1 MHQALSAIDDIRGLV
16 RSSPVDFVAWLPM
29 QVAWLCHTGPEPA
42 LLRLGNRQ
50 GKSFAGCAELVFRCR
65 GEHPYKPVPP
75 APVRCALVCMS
86 KMQSVE
92 IQRVLWEHL
101 GQTHSRDLVD
111 GVEFS
116 SRTGFRGH
124 RPVVEFRNG
133 STITIFGNAQGPEA
147 IAGSEF
153 DYILLDEPPAQEV
166 YDECLERVRNTGGAI
181 GLTLTPING
190 PPLPWLLALCK
201 RGQVRD
207 YHSRLTAESQISELT
222 GRVRLNKVG
231 RPWDADFI
239 SEIRA
244 TVNPI
249 DAPIR
254 VDGEWESRSEGQFFV
269 VYDDDA
275 MVTAVPPQGVLKLA
289 LGLDYAAADRDM
301 GMCAVL
307 TALAFEEGSRTPTTI
322 YALAEVVVPGS
333 ATMPEFAA
341 AILRSL
347 HELGIKW
354 HELDY
359 VFGDVPARTRFV
371 ISSNAE
377 LNRALA
383 RAMRIPQRALKP
395 RVHAMKRGRA
405 QANARRRTKDIRC
418 RWMYGRLAADVVRV
432 HPRCK
437 HLRKALLEWDFG
449 DKHPMKDV
457 LDAWMYGL
465 RDQWVE
471 SRSYDDLADLIF
483 T

>member
-1 MHQALSAIDDIRGLV
+1 MHRALDAMDDVRALV
-16 RSSPVDFVAWLPM
+16 RSSPVDYVSWLPM
-29 QVAWLCHTGPEPA
+29 QVAWLSHTAPKPA

-50 GKSFAGCAELVFRCR
+50 GKSFAGCAELIFRCR
-65 GEHPYKPVPP
+65 GRHPFKDVPA
-75 APVRCALVCMS
+75 APVRCALVCMT
-86 KMQSVE
+86 KTQSVE

-101 GQTHSRDLVD
+101 GGAHSRDLVA
-111 GVEFS
+111 GIEFS

-124 RPVVEFRNG
+124 RPVLEFVGG
-133 STITIFGNAQGPEA
+133 SSITVFGNAQGPEA
-147 IAGSEF
+147 IAGAEF
-153 DYILLDEPPAQEV
+153 HYILLDEPPAQEV
-166 YDECLERVRNTGGAI
+166 YDECIERVRNTGGAV

-190 PPLPWLLALCK
+190 PPTPWLEKLCDQ
-201 RGQVRD
+201 GLVHD
-207 YHSRLTAESQISELT
+207 YHSRLTVESQVSGLT
-222 GRVRLNKVG
+222 GLVRKNKAG
-231 RPWDADFI
+231 RPWDAGFI
-239 SEIRA
+239 DEIRE

-275 MVTAVPPQGVLKLA
+275 MVTDVPPPGVLQLA
-289 LGLDYAAADRDM
+289 LGLDYAAADREM

-307 TALAFEEGSRTPTTI
+307 TALAFEKGSKEPSAI
-322 YALAEVVVPGS
+322 YALAEVVVAGS
-333 ATMPEFAA
+333 ATMTEFAA
-341 AILRSL
+341 AILRAL
-347 HELGIKW
+347 RELGIKW

-359 VFGDVPARTRFV
+359 VFGDNPVRTRFV

-383 RAMRIPQRALKP
+383 RALRVPQKALKP
-395 RVHAMKRGRA
+395 RVLAMKRGRA

-418 RWMYGRLAADVVRV
+418 RWMYGRIAADVVRV

-437 HLRKALLEWDFG
+437 HLRKGLLEWDFG

-471 SRSYDDLADLIF
+471 SRSYDDLAKLIF